1 MRLRRISAIAAAA
14 AAVAATTAAVYPSAP
29 ADRLQPMP
37 ARLAALA
44 ARAIWCPSAV

>member
-1 MRLRRISAIAAAA
+1 MRLRRISAIAAIA

-37 ARLAALA
+37 ALTAPAL
-44 ARAIWCPSAV
+44 